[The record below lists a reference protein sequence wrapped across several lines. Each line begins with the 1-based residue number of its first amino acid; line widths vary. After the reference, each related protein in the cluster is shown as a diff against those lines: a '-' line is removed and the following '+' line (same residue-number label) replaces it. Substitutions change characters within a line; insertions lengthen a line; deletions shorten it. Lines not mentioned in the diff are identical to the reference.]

1 MQWVAHLDKLQA
13 GDASYLPAAFLDD
26 FDLRGLVRHTQ
37 LCPQVPECRQPAA
50 AAIRLVPS
58 VHQGTGQDLALV
70 VVVVGETME
79 EQHTT
84 VAPC

>member
-1 MQWVAHLDKLQA
+1 
-13 GDASYLPAAFLDD
+13 
-26 FDLRGLVRHTQ
+26 
-37 LCPQVPECRQPAA
+37 
-50 AAIRLVPS
+50 